1 MKSLA
6 RLLPL
11 WSLCLMTASVAPA
24 GHAREIGQEQPKTNQ
39 TMPRV
44 VSEVKPD
51 YTPEAKQQGI
61 QGIVELSVVVK
72 DDGTVGD
79 VKVTKSLDDKY
90 GLDEQAVTA
99 MKKWR
104 FKPGTKDGKPVAVEV
119 TVEMSFKLR

>member
-11 WSLCLMTASVAPA
+11 WSLCLITAGVAV
-24 GHAREIGQEQPKTNQ
+24 HAREIGQEQPKTNQ

-51 YTPEAKQQGI
+51 YTPEAKQQRI

-79 VKVTKSLDDKY
+79 VKVTRSLDDKY

-119 TVEMSFKLR
+119 TVEMAFKLR

>member
-6 RLLPL
+6 RLLPS
-11 WSLCLMTASVAPA
+11 WSLCLITLSVAL
-24 GHAREIGQEQPKTNQ
+24 HAREIGQEQPKTNQ

-51 YTPEAKQQGI
+51 YTVEAKQQGI
-61 QGIVELSVVVK
+61 QGTVELSVVVK

-79 VKVTKSLDDKY
+79 VKVIKSLDDKY
-90 GLDEQAVTA
+90 GLDDQAVIA